1 MEMVGG
7 GGGVFASVKLRW
19 RTSAVNLRYVIG
31 AGNYVRTGG
40 ILFGNRIKGQRDQI
54 SETILETEMQHTA

>member
-1 MEMVGG
+1 V
-7 GGGVFASVKLRW
+7 S
-19 RTSAVNLRYVIG
+19 G